1 MFDRRL
7 ITHFNWPLL
16 LVTLL
21 LTGAGLVNLHSAT
34 SNFDTGAHSIYV
46 KAQAIW
52 ILIGFVVM
60 LGVTLFHYRF
70 YYQLSYLVYFFSI
83 LLLILVLIIG
93 KTVSEHQSWI
103 VVGPFRFQPTEV
115 AKLGFIMAMARY
127 MTNWDARFKV
137 GIREILPSLFIYLIP
152 TALIIVQGDLGS
164 SLFIGLIYVTF
175 LLVQGVKT
183 RLIVGLTVIG
193 VATVLLAYF
202 FVLSPYQKNRV
213 QNFLNPEMDPK
224 GSGYQLIQAKIA
236 VGSGGLT
243 GKGYLKGQT
252 HKLQFVPERHTD
264 FIFPVLAEEW
274 GFLGCFTVL
283 LLFLLFLFLIVQV
296 AYKTT
301 ERYLFFVCIGV
312 ATLFFWHLVINLGG
326 VLGLMPLTGVPLP
339 FFSYGGSALLTQ
351 WIGSGLVFGISLR
364 RFVFT

>member
-21 LTGAGLVNLHSAT
+21 LTGAGLVNLYSAT
-34 SNFDTGAHSIYV
+34 SSFDTGIHSTYI

-52 ILIGFVVM
+52 IAIGFMVM
-60 LGVTLFHYRF
+60 LLVSSFHYRF
-70 YYQLSYLVYFFSI
+70 YFQLSYLAYFFSI

-93 KTVSEHQSWI
+93 KTISQHQSWI
-103 VVGPFRFQPTEV
+103 VLGPLRFQPTEL

-127 MTNWDARFKV
+127 MTNWDAHFKI
-137 GIREILPSLFIYLIP
+137 GMKEMFPSLFIFFIP
-152 TALIIVQGDLGS
+152 TALIIIQGDLGS
-164 SLFIGLIYVTF
+164 SLFIGLIYIT
-175 LLVQGVKT
+175 LLLIHGVKT
-183 RLIVGLTVIG
+183 RLIIGLTVLG
-193 VATVLLAYF
+193 VVTILLAYLF
-202 FVLSPYQKNRV
+202 ILSPYQKDRV
-213 QNFLNPEMDPK
+213 QNFLNPERDPK

-236 VGSGGLT
+236 IGSGGLT

-274 GFLGCFTVL
+274 GFLGSFAVL
-283 LLFLLFLFLIVQV
+283 VTFLIFLFLIVQV
-296 AYKTT
+296 AIQTT
-301 ERYLFFVCIGV
+301 ERYLFFLCLGV

-351 WIGSGLVFGISLR
+351 WIGLGLVFGISYR